1 MATSYIVWVWW
12 AEPSNPRFTN
22 VTDAFKKAYVMS
34 KQPKYKHN
42 FVKVAKMGGKNA
54 DTNWRFFMYTTLANG
69 KKEVVV
75 MNNDLN
81 RQRIVKA
88 NGELGDAVKNKAIMR
103 NGKHIGDMQY
113 VGELPSKGLFYNYET
128 NKMDTYVRKR

>member
-1 MATSYIVWVWW
+1 MTKYIVWFYWG
-12 AEPSNPRFTN
+12 ESSNPEFMN
-22 VTDAFKKAYVMS
+22 VTDAFKKAYAMS
-34 KQPKYKHN
+34 KQPKYRRG
-42 FVKVAKMGGKNA
+42 FVHVAKIGKTE
-54 DTNWRFFMYTTLANG
+54 DLHWRLFMYATLANG

-75 MNNDLN
+75 MDSDFY